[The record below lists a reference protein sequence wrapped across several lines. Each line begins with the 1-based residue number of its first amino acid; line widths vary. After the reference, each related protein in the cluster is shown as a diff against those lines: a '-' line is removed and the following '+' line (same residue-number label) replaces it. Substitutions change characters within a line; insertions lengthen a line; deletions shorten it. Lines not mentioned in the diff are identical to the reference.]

1 MPWLDLW
8 VLFWVLQGRYLLV
21 GGGLVF
27 VREVRGARV
36 GSLSAVSGFGAMVG
50 SFGAVLGGCCFG
62 CRKGRCWAPWL
73 NLWVLSWAGAVLT
86 AVLKPQ
92 LATKKNELQINLV
105 AANLGHKAKL
115 LLVQLVL
122 MVT

>member
-1 MPWLDLW
+1 M
-8 VLFWVLQGRYLLV
+8 F
-21 GGGLVF
+21 F
-27 VREVRGARV
+27 VREVCGARV
-36 GSLSAVSGFGAMVG
+36 GSLGAVSGFGAMVG

-62 CRKGRCWAPWL
+62 CRKGRCWVPWL

-86 AVLKPQ
+86 AGLKPQ
-92 LATKKNELQINLV
+92 LATKKNELQIHLV